1 MQEISIEDTQ
11 LLLDSCNTLK
21 HKVVFIA
28 GYITFKHGEMEG
40 DLVSTEFLQERDRGG
55 LRVQTLST
63 TCFVQTAVNLL
74 ELLPRA
80 KNSCQTYIIKV
91 LSFFD
96 HPLAEDNVAIY
107 SLVNTLLKIQVNH
120 FSDREQQLG
129 CLRRREKLQEEN
141 D

>member
-1 MQEISIEDTQ
+1 MQQISIEDTQ

-40 DLVSTEFLQERDRGG
+40 DLVSTEFLQELDRGG
-55 LRVQTLST
+55 LRVPTLSM

-80 KNSCQTYIIKV
+80 KNSCRTYVIKV

-96 HPLAEDNVAIY
+96 HPLAEDNVALY
-107 SLVNTLLKIQVNH
+107 SLVNTLLIAQVNH
-120 FSDREQQLG
+120 FRDREQQLG